1 MKYLKKVWICTFVTM
16 LICCICNGCSNKG
29 TDTSNIQEDSAN
41 TESQTEYV
49 TESDLPANRNFTIPK
64 NKKEYE
70 ELFGTKNES
79 GRWIPPEDSY
89 VDPKSGN
96 ILNREGVV
104 IGTTNT
110 KPNPDAVG

>member
-1 MKYLKKVWICTFVTM
+1 MRL
-16 LICCICNGCSNKG
+16 
-29 TDTSNIQEDSAN
+29 
-41 TESQTEYV
+41 
-49 TESDLPANRNFTIPK
+49 FTIPK

-70 ELFGTKNES
+70 GLFGTKDES

-110 KPNPDAVG
+110 KPIRMPWGDNSEKALLHI